1 MHEYERMYRLED
13 SYWWF
18 VGRHDLVLTFLHKT
32 FGPPPNTLRIL
43 DIGCGTGAMS
53 QKMTAWGE
61 VTSADFSPLALDFCR
76 RRRLTRVCEADAM
89 DLPFED
95 DLFDVIVAL
104 DILEHL
110 PDDCAAM
117 REFHRVLRPGGYVVA
132 TVPAYE
138 SLWSSHDVALMHF
151 RRYVAG
157 EVRDRFVAAGM
168 QIRKLS
174 YAMTLLFPVV
184 WLVRRFTALRE
195 KRQSDALRTPTA
207 SLVAVPGLANRLL
220 VGLLRLENRVI
231 GCLPALPFG
240 VSVYCL
246 AQKPDDVATIA
257 PNPAPAP

>member
-1 MHEYERMYRLED
+1 MYRLED

-18 VGRHDLVLTFLHKT
+18 VWPPRPSAYIFAQNIRS
-32 FGPPPNTLRIL
+32 PPNTLRIL
-43 DIGCGTGAMS
+43 DIGCGKLGDVAKDDS
-53 QKMTAWGE
+53 LGRSDLGGLQPAR
-61 VTSADFSPLALDFCR
+61 ARFLPPPPAH
-76 RRRLTRVCEADAM
+76 RVCEADAM

-157 EVRDRFVAAGM
+157 EVRGRFVAAGM

-184 WLVRRFTALRE
+184 GWYGASRRCAKSDKVMRYGPQRLR
-195 KRQSDALRTPTA
+195 
-207 SLVAVPGLANRLL
+207 
-220 VGLLRLENRVI
+220 
-231 GCLPALPFG
+231 
-240 VSVYCL
+240 
-246 AQKPDDVATIA
+246 
-257 PNPAPAP
+257 